1 MPLPVT
7 DASASWSAGTVLS
20 ADEVWQAISGM
31 VFVDTDGTNRS
42 GIRLAPNES
51 LRIASGKTVYYRLA
65 SGTSAII
72 HRVAV

>member
-7 DASASWSAGTVLS
+7 DATANWSTGTLLA
-20 ADEVWQAISGM
+20 ADEVWQAINGW
-31 VFVDTDGTNRS
+31 VFVDTDATNKS

-51 LRIASGKTVYYRLA
+51 IRIANGKTVYYRLA